1 MKSERKDNQASA
13 TPNKND
19 NRFPRGFT
27 MHNATTSAT
36 KAMRM
41 IRHARATVSVITI
54 GAMVAT
60 AVPAY
65 AAIDNTATANG
76 TPSRGT
82 YTPVTDDASVDVAP
96 AERNLSVVKN
106 ISGTTTAAGTAG
118 IVDTGDTITYR
129 YVIENTGTV
138 TLTNVLPVDA
148 GPTFNGTAGTNSLV
162 GFTHQPTDPSN
173 TTGVVP
179 ASVAPGEI
187 VVFTATYTLSQL
199 DYLRGAQVFNG
210 VDNSATAEARDGGGA
225 IIPLDNPVT
234 PSTVEY
240 DLPAAPNL
248 QITKV
253 ATLIE
258 TNGNTTDGL
267 AEVGDEI
274 TYTYTVLNTGNVPM
288 NDVAISDDHENGDPG
303 AVILNSATGTIGTGF
318 GQWQL
323 AEDTGVTPTL
333 GTNSDDAADGD
344 YDVLAVGGQIIF
356 TYRHQ
361 VTQLEF
367 DAQ

>member
-1 MKSERKDNQASA
+1 
-13 TPNKND
+13 
-19 NRFPRGFT
+19 
-27 MHNATTSAT
+27 
-36 KAMRM
+36 
-41 IRHARATVSVITI
+41 
-54 GAMVAT
+54 
-60 AVPAY
+60 
-65 AAIDNTATANG
+65 
-76 TPSRGT
+76 
-82 YTPVTDDASVDVAP
+82 
-96 AERNLSVVKN
+96 
-106 ISGTTTAAGTAG
+106 
-118 IVDTGDTITYR
+118 
-129 YVIENTGTV
+129 
-138 TLTNVLPVDA
+138 
-148 GPTFNGTAGTNSLV
+148 
-162 GFTHQPTDPSN
+162 
-173 TTGVVP
+173 VVP